1 VTACAAR
8 PQAEMVLTG
17 FGGPA
22 TLTVSAWQSAVSA
35 PRPGY
40 AWPTGD
46 WQHTAALAGHCA
58 AARLEMADVIICA
71 DRLRNDAAA
80 EWLGAMLDRYPGCA
94 VAAAGTSDLEC
105 VVGAR
110 SGPPVNFALG
120 ACAEV
125 SEPGWLALLCA
136 SFAHWW
142 LAGAG
147 PLAELGP
154 TQVRVTA
161 SGAPACW
168 RLAFHGGAV
177 LSSLGIAGSSASRPR
192 ASSRCRI
199 CSSSGASTSA

>member
-17 FGGPA
+17 FGGRA

-35 PRPGY
+35 SRPGH
-40 AWPTGD
+40 AWPSGG
-46 WQHTAALAGHCA
+46 WQHTTAMAGRCA
-58 AARLEMADVIICA
+58 AARLEIADVIISA
-71 DRLRNDAAA
+71 DRLQNDAAA

-94 VAAAGTSDLEC
+94 VAAAGTSGLEC

-110 SGPPVNFALG
+110 GGPPVNFALG

-125 SEPGWLALLCA
+125 GEPGWLALLCA

-142 LAGAG
+142 LAGGG

-168 RLAFHGGAV
+168 RLPFHGGAV
-177 LSSLGIAGSSASRPR
+177 LSSLGIAGNSASRPR

-199 CSSSGASTSA
+199 CPSSGAPTSA